1 MPNPGT
7 PRTPSLRLHKPSGQ
21 AFTEI
26 EGKRHYLGKHGL
38 PETHRAYHVLIAE
51 WMSHGYRLPVAPEK
65 LTLVELVAAYMDHCE
80 IYYRGTK
87 PTPSSSYFE
96 VDITLK
102 KMLTLYREV
111 AATSFGPKALRAVRN
126 LWVQDNLSI
135 TTINNRAGIIKRM
148 FQWAASHEM
157 LPVECYQALA
167 TVPGLRRGRGVGK
180 DPVTRDVIPA
190 EVLDKTLEQ
199 LPSTLRAI
207 IRLQLL
213 TGARPS
219 EILNLKR
226 GDIDCTGEIWS
237 AVIREHK
244 TSYRGKQ
251 RFLFFGP
258 RARSVL
264 RPFLLRKDMDF
275 LFSPKDAQKDRNR
288 NADSHRRPNQAPN
301 KKKTEREVGDHYDP
315 HAYNRAIARAC
326 KAAGVETWCPYRLR
340 HTAATLIE
348 ASADMETAKAIL
360 GHSSINITQVY
371 VHRDNK
377 TAAAW
382 AALHG

>member
-1 MPNPGT
+1 MSLSGT

-26 EGKRHYLGKHGL
+26 EGRRHYLGKHGL
-38 PETHRAYHVLIAE
+38 PETQRSYHALIAE
-51 WMSHGYRLPVAPEK
+51 WMAHGYRLPVAPEK

-87 PTPSSSYFE
+87 PKPSSSYFE

-102 KMLTLYREV
+102 KMLTLYRDI
-111 AATSFGPKALRAVRN
+111 AATAFGPKALRAVRN

-157 LPVECYQALA
+157 LPVEVYQALA

-180 DPVTRDVIPA
+180 DPVTRDIVPA
-190 EVLDKTLEQ
+190 EIIDKTLEQ
-199 LPSTLRAI
+199 LPAPLRAVV
-207 IRLQLL
+207 RLQLF

-219 EILNLKR
+219 ELLTLKR
-226 GDIDCTGEIWS
+226 GDIDNGGEIWA
-237 AVIREHK
+237 AVIRDHK

-251 RFLFFGP
+251 RHLFFGP
-258 RARSVL
+258 RAQSVL
-264 RPFLLRKDMDF
+264 RPFLLRKDTEF
-275 LFSPKDAQKDRNR
+275 LFSPKEAQKERNS

-301 KKKTEREVGDHYDP
+301 KKKTEREVGDHYDS
-315 HAYNRAIARAC
+315 HGYNRAIARAC

-371 VHRDNK
+371 IHRDNK

-382 AALHG
+382 AAAHG

>member
-102 KMLTLYREV
+102 KMLTLYRDV

-301 KKKTEREVGDHYDP
+301 KKKTEREVGDHYESP
-315 HAYNRAIARAC
+315 C
-326 KAAGVETWCPYRLR
+326 LQP
-340 HTAATLIE
+340 
-348 ASADMETAKAIL
+348 
-360 GHSSINITQVY
+360 
-371 VHRDNK
+371 RDS
-377 TAAAW
+377 
-382 AALHG
+382 